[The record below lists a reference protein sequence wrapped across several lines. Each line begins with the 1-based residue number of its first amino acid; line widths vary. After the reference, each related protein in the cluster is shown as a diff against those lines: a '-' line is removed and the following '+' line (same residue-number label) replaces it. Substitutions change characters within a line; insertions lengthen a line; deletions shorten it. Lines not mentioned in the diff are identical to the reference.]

1 MPARKAGSVTTTA
14 AEGATTAA
22 VTVIDTNPTTVDEVV
37 TTAVAAA
44 TASNPTTAVGDAMTA
59 EAVET
64 TSVPKDME
72 GMDSGLVTGFV
83 RSAAT

>member
-1 MPARKAGSVTTTA
+1 MVAGTA
-14 AEGATTAA
+14 S
-22 VTVIDTNPTTVDEVV
+22 NPTTVDVVV

-44 TASNPTTAVGDAMTA
+44 TASNPTTVGAVVTTA

>member
-1 MPARKAGSVTTTA
+1 M
-14 AEGATTAA
+14 E
-22 VTVIDTNPTTVDEVV
+22 TTV
-37 TTAVAAA
+37 VAG
-44 TASNPTTAVGDAMTA
+44 TASNPTTAAEDAMTA

-64 TSVPKDME
+64 TSAPKDTE